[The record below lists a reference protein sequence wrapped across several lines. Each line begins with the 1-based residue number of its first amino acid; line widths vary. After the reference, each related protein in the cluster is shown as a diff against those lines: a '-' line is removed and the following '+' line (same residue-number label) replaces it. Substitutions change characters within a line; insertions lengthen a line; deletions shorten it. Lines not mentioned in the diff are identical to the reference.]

1 MKKSWSKR
9 ILGFLLALI
18 MAVLPVMQALPVY
31 ADNTVMATSEDGS
44 ATYYSV
50 GDAWRAAGS
59 GTKIVLQTD
68 WVCDRLVV
76 DSNKEIYVNMN
87 GHSISRKNLSEGKKD
102 GEVFCLYD
110 GAKLTLTGGDAKR
123 TFEYTGYSVKT
134 GGSEKMTVTSGGLVT
149 GGKSTNGGG
158 GIHMN
163 AGSEL
168 TLDNVAVN
176 GNHAE
181 ENSWWLGY
189 TAKGGG
195 IKVNGDNAKIT
206 LQNNAEIAHN
216 YADKD
221 GGGIYNNGYT
231 TTIIIKG
238 NSSIHDNSGES
249 GGGIFC
255 NFTGFSII
263 SDGTGSISN
272 NKSRTNGDGGGGIYI
287 AKNSGSISNS
297 GVVSGLT
304 FDGNATVEN
313 GGAIFNEQEAIAIE
327 SCVFKNNEAKRG
339 GGLYNKNDVNSISG
353 CTFTN
358 NKASVG
364 GGGIFAYSDHMFTL
378 NGKLIIKDNT
388 RGDGTADDLYLDE
401 NGNNFS
407 YIKGSVTSKSEIGIR
422 IANPGEKR
430 IGNSDTFFLQD
441 AFFCDYDGYHIEYDE
456 DAQQLWIK
464 NGAKTEVAKEAVS
477 PDTTDSGLTYN
488 GKEVVAG
495 YFSYPSV
502 SDSNIDLDSKFY
514 YTDGYFIDGSDA
526 SCGDPKNYNS
536 HLATMSMS
544 MALAAFYSNI
554 GNDGS
559 KDSYDRAYTYKSQN
573 IEKLMTDI
581 GVDPDDI
588 YISYTNTLKPT
599 TNSIGVAIG
608 SKLIST
614 KDKTSESDTKDAA
627 DMTDT
632 EVSSDSSDATGRSTK
647 TYFASTGTYDD
658 MDLENDY
665 ILVPIAIRGAGYE
678 AEWSSNTTTGDSGE
692 HQGFAEA
699 ANYVRTQ
706 VWTYVSNYGLED
718 AVKAGRVKF
727 WIVGYSRAGATA
739 NLTAKRLIEDYCSSD
754 LNPETSNQVYAYC
767 FEAPKG
773 GINSAM
779 ELNQNKYYSIHNC
792 INKVDL
798 VPLVAPEE
806 MGFIRYGV
814 DHYIPGEADASGV
827 KSDSTVWSF
836 VKGNDWASSYRTW
849 YDNNSYTVGTSEYNN
864 QKALMKKQLKSVDP
878 DDIVFY
884 DGFRVSYAAYKSSYL
899 THEMFKTFDKDKGN
913 LTQEEYLRIF
923 WRAFQ
928 IWGLGNTY
936 KQDLRNS
943 YTHVVPAASSV
954 GSDKVTTQKAFQIL
968 TKIFFKKSNTEL
980 SGMMDA
986 VSAGVTAVKQDA
998 LSVWWSLLGEW
1009 NTMST
1014 ENKKNWTRKLW
1025 TGLMETKSLSGK
1037 SVVDYLTD
1045 EEITQLKSAWD
1056 TIFDVLMSFQ
1066 TLDYKTYISGWN
1078 NAWVIGSE
1086 EHKEGRYIKLCEGIT
1101 SEYKNYGDEYQV
1113 VLATLANNVT
1123 SIAQGHYPEINYA
1136 WVRSYDSFYANDG
1149 DNPVDIKTDIVPTIT
1164 DEFDK
1169 NGDYNLV
1176 LCTDTKGAGI
1186 YYRIRNE
1193 RTGEY
1198 EDWQPYNKPVYLKSE
1213 ARNGICTVQ
1222 MTAVY
1227 CGNTS
1232 DVITKTY
1239 EIKNSYTVTV
1249 NGEEYGKFREG
1260 STVTVDGTSTDT
1272 SKAFKVWSETDDVE
1286 LADKDSAV
1294 TTFVMPSRDI
1304 SLTAEYISRITAAKL
1319 SVAAPTAGSAL
1330 PETGRLSWTDE
1341 TGIQKTKD
1349 VSVYWI
1355 ENDDK
1360 QASGNTKYNTKYAV
1374 AANIASDAKSD
1385 MVFSTSMSAENVT
1398 VEYEGLDAQQAV
1410 KASVDA
1416 ENKLIITGPDV
1427 TTDKPSIIEVK
1438 GVTVS
1443 ILKDASQE
1451 ELRQKL
1457 PKTATVKAE
1466 DGGVYNVA
1474 IDTENTDLSS
1484 LITEDGKV
1492 AETGGYINAE
1502 LLITDDDIVKNTNNL
1517 KQYMLVEVQTLGT
1530 VADPVIELASG
1541 TYQNTSIDV
1550 EITCETENATI
1561 WYTVD
1566 WSDPQIYTGSI
1577 NLAGNEGEKTNHQI
1591 IAWAE
1596 ADGYSRSS
1604 DVSASYIL
1612 DNPYTVS
1619 IYGKDTGK
1627 KSEGI
1632 WDSPK
1637 QYSYYKGDKVTIV
1650 PPTEEDERFEK
1661 WDTLPDY
1668 VTENET
1674 THALTIESLSG
1685 NTELTAI
1692 YNPVIKQVDLTMDE
1706 PALGKE
1712 LSKKVKEASV
1722 TVTDK
1727 YDITDMFADIEWSPS
1742 SGMPAYYTAYTAKLT
1757 VSEDKEESMKYFL
1770 AENAVINVND
1780 GETQAKTTLTKEDGK
1795 YVIYVTFPKLDKA
1808 KLLYVEQPDDGYAG
1822 RDEAAAGNYN
1832 LPTQTRI
1839 LLSDGS
1845 SATADISWT
1854 TMPAFDAGNLYSQE
1868 LTASGVVVLPE
1879 YVDQNEV
1886 SLDVSISV
1894 VVPSAEMV
1902 IEPVANFESGTYT
1915 GALSV
1920 KLSCETEGATIYY
1933 TTDGSE
1939 PTTESAVYDGTPIE
1953 VSNTE
1958 AATTIIAFAAVDGMI
1973 PSGTST
1979 YTYEIKEEE
1988 PTPTPTD
1995 EPTVTPTQEP
2005 TVTPTG
2011 EPTTA
2016 PTTTPTVSPTKAP
2029 TSTPTNTPDS
2039 GINSKTGGSANTGDT
2054 TNPVGWIVVIVVC
2067 VAAISGAV
2075 IYKKKKK
2082 K

>member
-1 MKKSWSKR
+1 MKKGLSKR

-18 MAVLPVMQALPVY
+18 MAVLPVVQALPAY
-31 ADNTVMATSEDGS
+31 ADSTVMATSEDGT

-50 GDAWRAAGS
+50 GDAWKAAQA

-68 WVCDRLVV
+68 WSCDRLVV
-76 DSNKEIYVNMN
+76 NKNNEIYVNMN
-87 GHSISRKNLSEGKKD
+87 GHSVSRRNLSGGEKD

-110 GAKLTLTGGDAKR
+110 GAKLTLSGGDAKR
-123 TFEYTGYSVKT
+123 TFEYTGYSIENIRF
-134 GGSEKMTVTSGGLVT
+134 EKMTVTTGGLVT
-149 GGKSTNGGG
+149 GGNSTNGAG

-176 GNHAE
+176 GNNAE
-181 ENSWWLGY
+181 KNSWWMGY

-195 IKVNGDNAKIT
+195 IKVNGNNAKIT

-216 YADKD
+216 YANID
-221 GGGIYNNGYT
+221 GGGIYNNGYN
-231 TTIIIKG
+231 TTITLKT
-238 NSSIHDNSGES
+238 NASIHDNSGES

-255 NFTGFSII
+255 NITGFSIV
-263 SDGTGSISN
+263 SDGTGSISH
-272 NKSRTNGDGGGGIYI
+272 NKSRDVGNGGGGIYV
-287 AKNSGSISNS
+287 NRDQGSFSDSGTIS
-297 GVVSGLT
+297 GIT
-304 FDGNATVEN
+304 FDGNTTKKN
-313 GGAIFNEQEAIAIE
+313 GGAIFNEQENIAI
-327 SCVFKNNEAKRG
+327 SGCIIKNNQAERG
-339 GGLYNKNDVNSISG
+339 GGLYNINDSNSISS
-353 CTFTN
+353 CTITN
-358 NKASVG
+358 NKATVG
-364 GGGIFAYSDHMFTL
+364 GGGIFAYSNHMLSL

-388 RGDGTADDLYLDE
+388 RSDETADDLYLDE
-401 NGNNFS
+401 NGSNFS

-430 IGNSDTFFLQD
+430 IGNSDTFFFQD
-441 AFFCDYDGYHIEYDE
+441 AFFCDYSGYHIEFDE

-464 NGAKTEVAKEAVS
+464 NGEKTETAKEEVS
-477 PDTTDSGLTYN
+477 PDTTESGSTYN
-488 GKEVVAG
+488 GKAIVEG

-502 SDSNIDLDSKFY
+502 SDSEKDLDSKFY
-514 YTDGYFIDGSDA
+514 YTDGYFLNGSDA
-526 SCGDPKNYNS
+526 KCGDPTNYNS

-573 IEKLMTDI
+573 IEKLLTDI
-581 GVDPDDI
+581 GVDPDNI
-588 YISYTNTLKPT
+588 YISDTNTVKPT
-599 TNSIGVAIG
+599 TSSIGVAIG
-608 SKLIST
+608 SKVIST
-614 KDKTSESDTKDAA
+614 KDKSAESETKETSAA
-627 DMTDT
+627 SET
-632 EVSSDSSDATGRSTK
+632 SDSSDTADKSTK
-647 TYFASTGTYDD
+647 ASSSGSKGTYDD
-658 MDLENDY
+658 IDLENDY

-699 ANYVRTQ
+699 AENVRRL
-706 VWTYVSNYGLED
+706 VWTYVSNYGLDD

-727 WIVGYSRAGATA
+727 WVVGYSRAGATA
-739 NLTAKRLIEDYCSSD
+739 NLTAKRLIEDYCSSS

-773 GINSAM
+773 GVNTAM
-779 ELNQNKYYSIHNC
+779 QLNQNMYYSIHNC

-836 VKGNDWASSYRTW
+836 VKSMDWASSYRTW
-849 YDNNSYTVGTSEYNN
+849 YDNSSYTVGTSEYNS

-884 DGFRVSYAAYKSSYL
+884 DGFKLSYASYTSS
-899 THEMFKTFDKDKGN
+899 EKFIPFDSDTGN
-913 LTQEEYLRIF
+913 LTQEDYLRIF

-936 KQDLRNS
+936 KQNLRNS

-954 GSDKVTTQKAFQIL
+954 GSDKVTAQKAFQIL
-968 TKIFFKKSNTEL
+968 TKIFFKKSNADL
-980 SGMMDA
+980 NGMMDA
-986 VSAGVTAVKQDA
+986 VSAGATVAKQD
-998 LSVWWSLLGEW
+998 SISIWWSLLGEW
-1009 NTMST
+1009 HTMST
-1014 ENKKNWTRKLW
+1014 ENKQKWTRKLW
-1025 TGLMETKSLSGK
+1025 TWLMETKSVSGK
-1037 SVVDYLTD
+1037 SVVDYLTAT
-1045 EEITQLKSAWD
+1045 EVEQLKSAWD

-1066 TLDYKTYISGWN
+1066 SLDYRINISSWN
-1078 NAWVIGSE
+1078 SAWVIGSS
-1086 EHKEGRYIKLCEGIT
+1086 EHKEGRNIKLCEGIT
-1101 SEYKNYGDEYQV
+1101 NEYKKYGDEYQV

-1149 DNPVDIKTDIVPTIT
+1149 NNPVDIKTDIVPSIT

-1176 LCTDTKGAGI
+1176 LSTSTKGAGI
-1186 YYRIRNE
+1186 YYRIRSE

-1198 EDWQPYNKPVYLKSE
+1198 DDWMPYNKPVNLRSE
-1213 ARNGICTVQ
+1213 MKNGSCTVQ

-1239 EIKNSYTVTV
+1239 EVKKSYTVTV
-1249 NGEEYGKFREG
+1249 NGEEYGIFREG

-1272 SKAFKVWSETDDVE
+1272 GKAFKVWSETDGVE

-1294 TTFVMPSRDI
+1294 TTFVMPSRDV
-1304 SLTAEYISRITAAKL
+1304 SLTAEYVSRITAAKL
-1319 SVAAPTAGSAL
+1319 SVAVPLAGNAL
-1330 PETGRLSWTDE
+1330 PETGILSWTGDSGE
-1341 TGIQKTKD
+1341 QKTKE

-1355 ENDDK
+1355 ENDDQ
-1360 QASGNTKYNTKYAV
+1360 QASGNAKYNTKYAV
-1374 AANIASDAKSD
+1374 AANIAEDAKSD
-1385 MVFSTSMSAENVT
+1385 MVFSTGLTAENVT
-1398 VEYEGLDAQQAV
+1398 VEYEGAEAQQAV
-1410 KASVDA
+1410 KAFVDA
-1416 ENKLIITGPDV
+1416 ENKLIITGPNM

-1443 ILKDASQE
+1443 ILKDASE
-1451 ELRQKL
+1451 DDLRQKL
-1457 PKTATVKAE
+1457 PSTATVKAE
-1466 DGGVYNVA
+1466 DGGVYNIP
-1474 IDTENTDLSS
+1474 IDTANTDLSPV
-1484 LITEDGKV
+1484 LTEDGKV
-1492 AETGGYINAE
+1492 AEGGGYINAE
-1502 LLITDDDIVKNTNNL
+1502 LLITDDDVVKNGYNM
-1517 KQYMLVEVQTLGT
+1517 KQYMEVAVQTLGNT
-1530 VADPVIELASG
+1530 ADPVIQTASG
-1541 TYQNTSIDV
+1541 TYETTSMDV

-1561 WYTVD
+1561 WYTLD
-1566 WSDPQIYTGSI
+1566 WGDPQIYTGSI
-1577 NLAGNEGEKTNHQI
+1577 TLTGDEGEKTNHQI

-1612 DNPYTVS
+1612 DNPYTIS

-1627 KSEGI
+1627 KSEGL

-1650 PPTEEDERFEK
+1650 PLTEEDERFEK
-1661 WDTLPDY
+1661 WDTLPEG
-1668 VTENET
+1668 VTEEET
-1674 THALTIESLSG
+1674 THTLTIDSLSG

-1692 YNPVIKQVDLTMDE
+1692 YNPVIKQVDLTLDE
-1706 PALGKE
+1706 PKLGKQ
-1712 LSKKVKEASV
+1712 LSDKVKEASV

-1727 YDITDMFADIEWSPS
+1727 YDITDMFADIEWLPN
-1742 SGMPAYYTAYTAKLT
+1742 SGMPAYNTAYTAKLT

-1770 AENAVINVND
+1770 AENALINVNN
-1780 GETQAKTTLTKEDGK
+1780 GEAQAKTTLTQEDGK

-1808 KLLYVEQPDDGYAG
+1808 KLLYVEQPDDGSAS
-1822 RDEAAAGNYN
+1822 RAEAAAGSYN
-1832 LPTQTRI
+1832 LPSQTKI
-1839 LLSDGS
+1839 MLSDGNS
-1845 SATADISWT
+1845 VTADISWT
-1854 TMPAFDAGNLYSQE
+1854 TMPSFDAGNLYAQE
-1868 LTASGVVVLPE
+1868 LTASGVVVLPD
-1879 YVDQNEV
+1879 YVDHNDV
-1886 SLDVSISV
+1886 SLDVSIAV
-1894 VVPSAEMV
+1894 VVPAAEQV
-1902 IEPVANFESGTYT
+1902 EDPVANFESGTYT
-1915 GALSV
+1915 GTLSV
-1920 KLSCETEGATIYY
+1920 KLSSETEGATIYY

-1953 VSNTE
+1953 VSNKE
-1958 AATTIIAFAAVDGMI
+1958 AATTIKAFAALDGMI
-1973 PSGTST
+1973 PSGIST

-1995 EPTVTPTQEP
+1995 EPTVTPTTEPTATPTTEP
-2005 TVTPTG
+2005 TVAPTKT
-2011 EPTTA
+2011 PTTA
-2016 PTTTPTVSPTKAP
+2016 PTA
-2029 TSTPTNTPDS
+2029 TPTNTPNS
-2039 GINSKTGGSANTGDT
+2039 GGNNKSGGSANTGDT
-2054 TNPVGWIVVIVVC
+2054 TNPVGWIVVIAVC
-2067 VAAISGAV
+2067 GAAIAGAV
-2075 IYKKKKK
+2075 VYKKKKK